1 MVVNN
6 WYITCNMFCIVTN
19 GIWPRVYFVSFWLAI
34 VLIFM
39 NLLISFVLEI
49 YSDVST
55 SINKE
60 GIGLGLYISK
70 ELIT

>member
-1 MVVNN
+1 
-6 WYITCNMFCIVTN
+6 MFCIVTN